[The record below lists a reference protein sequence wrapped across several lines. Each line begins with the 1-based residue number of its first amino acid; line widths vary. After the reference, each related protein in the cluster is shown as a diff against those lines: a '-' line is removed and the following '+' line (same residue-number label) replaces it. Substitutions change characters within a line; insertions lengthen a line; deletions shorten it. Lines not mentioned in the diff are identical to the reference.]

1 LSQRD
6 KMNVFYD
13 TYAIMSLIEGN
24 ENYNKYKNNIIIT
37 SILNLA
43 ELYNIFLRS
52 HGKQTADYWARKLN
66 FNFIGLDKDSIIK
79 AVEFRFIHRKEDLSL
94 ADCVGYILALKN
106 NMKFL
111 TGDSKFKDMKNVD
124 FVK

>member
-1 LSQRD
+1 MD
-6 KMNVFYD
+6 FFYD

-24 ENYNKYKNNIIIT
+24 ENYAKYKNNLITT

-43 ELYNIFLRS
+43 EIYNIFLRN
-52 HGKQTADYWARKLN
+52 HGKQTADYWAKKLN
-66 FNFIGLDKDSIIK
+66 FNFIDMDKDSIIR

-94 ADCVGYILALKN
+94 TDCIGYILALKN
-106 NMKFL
+106 NLIFL
-111 TGDSKFKDMKNVD
+111 TGDSKFKNMKNVD